1 MGIIKKLDIHIAS
14 AVIKTFGVGQLAFFC
29 LFIFIDLLDKAFRL
43 VPPQGM
49 STFSFFAQYY
59 ITQLPPLFQTT
70 APFVFVLSCLIS
82 FARFQHN
89 SQIVAINAAGLST
102 FRVIANLVALSLILG
117 CGMFFS
123 QEVLTPIFTKRNIDL
138 QPGEFIQK
146 MESHL
151 NFRDHCHLEGTNVD
165 KILTFQ
171 QKSAVIDI
179 DEIHIASKSGL
190 GFHATF
196 MDERD
201 IPRAKLFAPKFYWN
215 ELQQI
220 QLVSPFLIPYSEKSQ
235 NISLADAKC
244 RLTIPLEKVVLA
256 SVNYRA
262 LSYRDLGYFQSNLRA
277 STERVFRFFT
287 PFFPLLML
295 LVSSVLALP
304 LVFKKPVYA
313 YFAGLGCCFG
323 IFLSSN
329 YMRSEIEL
337 ARAEAQQVMPIFVG
351 ACVFIYFF
359 RKNRVPT

>member
-14 AVIKTFGVGQLAFFC
+14 AVIKTFCVGQLAFFC
-29 LFIFIDLLDKAFRL
+29 LFIFIDLLDKAFKL
-43 VPPQGM
+43 VAPQGM
-49 STFSFFAQYY
+49 STFIFFAQFY
-59 ITQLPPLFQTT
+59 ITQLPPLFQMT
-70 APFVFVLSCLIS
+70 APFVFVLSSLIS

-102 FRVIANLVALSLILG
+102 FRVIANLAVLALILG
-117 CGMFFS
+117 GGMFFT
-123 QEVLTPIFTKRNIDL
+123 QEVLTPIFTKRNIEL
-138 QPGEFIQK
+138 QPGEYAEK

-151 NFRDHCHLEGTNVD
+151 NFRDYCHLEGENVD
-165 KILTFQ
+165 KILSFH

-179 DEIHIASKSGL
+179 DEIHLASKSGL

-196 MDERD
+196 MDEED
-201 IPRAKLFAPKFYWN
+201 VPRAKLFASKFYWN
-215 ELQQI
+215 EFQQI
-220 QLVSPFLIPYSEKSQ
+220 QLVSPFLIPYSEKIQ
-235 NISLADAKC
+235 NISLPNAKC

-262 LSYRDLGYFQSNLRA
+262 LSYRDLGYFQSNIKA
-277 STERVFRFFT
+277 STERTFRFFT

-295 LVSSVLALP
+295 MVTSVLALP

-323 IFLSSN
+323 IFLASN

-337 ARAEAQQVMPIFVG
+337 ARAEVEQVLPIFVA
-351 ACVFIYFF
+351 ACFAIYWL